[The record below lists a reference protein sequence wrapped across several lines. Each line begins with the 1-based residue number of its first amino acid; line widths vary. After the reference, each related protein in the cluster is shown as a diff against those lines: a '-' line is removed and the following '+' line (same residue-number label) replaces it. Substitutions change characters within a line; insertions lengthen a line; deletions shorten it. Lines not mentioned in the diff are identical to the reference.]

1 MPNRASYCT
10 LFSYI
15 NMVVL
20 LILTRAH
27 LLDKH
32 KVTLSS
38 NAKMYKCPLCDAFF
52 GRRSELKEHRTE
64 AHPGQS
70 EHICT
75 VCGKMLM
82 SASLLEKHMRN
93 HTGKKINPMHT

>member
-1 MPNRASYCT
+1 
-10 LFSYI
+10 
-15 NMVVL
+15 MVVL

-93 HTGKKINPMHT
+93 HTGKKINPVHT